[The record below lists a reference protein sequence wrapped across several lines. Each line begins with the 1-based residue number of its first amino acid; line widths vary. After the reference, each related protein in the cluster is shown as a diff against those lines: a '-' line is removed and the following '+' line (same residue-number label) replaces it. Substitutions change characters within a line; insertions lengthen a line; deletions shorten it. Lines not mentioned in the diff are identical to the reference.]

1 MPKVIIYTT
10 PTCPYCH
17 LAKEFFQEHNVAFE
31 EFNVAEDEQAREEMI
46 KKSKNLAV
54 PVIDVD
60 GEIII
65 GFDKAKLEKLLLKK

>member
-31 EFNVAEDEQAREEMI
+31 EFNVAED
-46 KKSKNLAV
+46 AV

>member
-54 PVIDVD
+54 PVI
-60 GEIII
+60 
-65 GFDKAKLEKLLLKK
+65 

>member
-46 KKSKNLAV
+46 KKLHKYIVSNL
-54 PVIDVD
+54 
-60 GEIII
+60 GEISEELQ
-65 GFDKAKLEKLLLKK
+65 KPL